1 MQHNRWLDW
10 KIRKGLAARGRVG
23 GKLHPKG
30 LLAGLLYKYY
40 YRKRFQ
46 ADCESAQR
54 AGQVIADRRTFQQS
68 VGGTL
73 GASGK
78 VNGE

>member
-10 KIRKGLAARGRVG
+10 KIRHGLASRGRVG

-30 LLAGLLYKYY
+30 LLAGLLYKYHY
-40 YRKRFQ
+40 SKSEVALVGPQ
-46 ADCESAQR
+46 K
-54 AGQVIADRRTFQQS
+54 FQQS